1 MRISF
6 CIHNH
11 QPVGNFQNI
20 MESAYN
26 ECYLPM
32 IEAMEAHGGFRT
44 GFHISGTLF
53 EWLESYHPEYLE
65 KISLMCRKG
74 QMELLTSGRYEPILP
89 IFRRF
94 DIIEQISRFSDH
106 LESLTGIR
114 PEGLWLSER
123 VWEPQLPSILS
134 EAGISYAVIDDYH
147 LHKAGVEGLDLFHPF
162 VTEDA
167 GKTIRLLGSNREL
180 RYRIPFAS
188 VEDTMKEFKR
198 LNDAGADLV
207 LYGDDGEKFGVW
219 PGTNELCYGQGW
231 LDSFLSAIESAP
243 WLELV
248 LPSLAVRDNP
258 YGPVYIPTAS
268 YSEMGEWIPEGFWR
282 NFLSAYPESKELHG
296 RILEAEKTVRLSR
309 SEKALHHF
317 WRSQCNCSFW
327 HGVFGGIYLP
337 HLREAVWKEL
347 HSAERESL
355 REMDSYPFIGNSDI
369 DADGKE
375 ETVIVTESQSL
386 LVHPEKG
393 LTVSEFSFLPDYADP
408 VPMGHVLSRRR
419 EKYHDSIPE
428 MTDSGQVR
436 TIHDGLLSKEIGLA
450 KKIIIDKWRRVIFSD
465 LVMSPDLT
473 FENWKRCDTR
483 IISFQKSVS
492 SCSFSQSERTVD
504 FKGTYERNNLEL
516 AKDLHVDLTL
526 ARITVETAYSVNPLD
541 RTGMEIC
548 LNLMTGN
555 SPDRCFR
562 IDSGSERMMGE
573 NGTANGKRIE
583 IIDRWRN
590 VIVIIDINTEA
601 DIWFAPLES
610 VNRSESGYER
620 VHQGAAMYISTSADK
635 AGHNLL
641 NLLVEMKS
649 LNDS

>member
-1 MRISF
+1 
-6 CIHNH
+6 
-11 QPVGNFQNI
+11 

-32 IEAMEAHGGFRT
+32 IEVMESHAGFRT
-44 GFHISGTLF
+44 GFHISGTLLEWF
-53 EWLESYHPEYLE
+53 ESNHPEYLE
-65 KISLMCRKG
+65 KVSLMCRRG

-123 VWEPQLPSILS
+123 VWEPQLPSILC
-134 EAGISYAVIDDYH
+134 EAGISYAVVDDFH
-147 LHKAGVEGLDLFHPF
+147 LKKAGIEGLDLFHPF

-167 GKTIRLLGSNREL
+167 GKTVRLLGSNREL
-180 RYRIPFAS
+180 RYSIPFAS
-188 VEDTMKEFKR
+188 VEDTMKELER
-198 LNDAGADLV
+198 LNDSGADLV
-207 LYGDDGEKFGVW
+207 FYGDDGEKFGVW
-219 PGTNELCYGQGW
+219 PGTNELCFTQGW
-231 LDSFLSAIESAP
+231 LDSFISAISSAP
-243 WLELV
+243 WLEVV
-248 LPSLAVRDNP
+248 LPSTAAGVNLS
-258 YGPVYIPTAS
+258 GPVYIPTTS
-268 YSEMGEWIPEGFWR
+268 YSEMGEWTPEGFWR
-282 NFLSAYPESKELHG
+282 NFLSTYPESKELHG
-296 RILEAEKTVRLSR
+296 RILKAEKTVRRSR
-309 SEKALHHF
+309 SETALHHF

-347 HSAERESL
+347 HSSEREAL
-355 REMDSYPFIGNSDI
+355 RGMDMYPFIGNSDI
-369 DADGKE
+369 DADGQK

-386 LVHPEKG
+386 LVHPKKG
-393 LTVSEFSFLPDYADP
+393 LTVSEFSFLRDQSDP
-408 VPMGHVLSRRR
+408 VPMGHVLSRHR
-419 EKYHDSIPE
+419 EKYHDSIPG
-428 MTDSGQVR
+428 MTDSGEVR
-436 TIHDGLLSKEIGLA
+436 TIHDDLLSKEDGLA
-450 KKIIIDKWRRVIFSD
+450 ERIIVDRWRRVLFSD
-465 LVMSPDLT
+465 LVMVPDVA
-473 FENWKRCDTR
+473 FEDWKRCDSR
-483 IISFQKSVS
+483 IVSFQRSVS
-492 SCSFSQSERTVD
+492 SCSFIQSDGTVN
-504 FKGTYERNNLEL
+504 FKCTYEKHDLEL
-516 AKDLHVDLTL
+516 AKDLHVDLNS
-526 ARITVETAYSVNPLD
+526 ARITVQSKYSVNPFD

-562 IDSGSERMMGE
+562 IDSGTERMMGE
-573 NGTANGKRIE
+573 DGTARGKRIE

-590 VIVIIDINTEA
+590 VIVIVDIDNEA

-641 NLLVEMKS
+641 NLLIEMKS

>member
-1 MRISF
+1 
-6 CIHNH
+6 H
-11 QPVGNFQNI
+11 I

-32 IEAMEAHGGFRT
+32 IEVLESHGGFRT
-44 GFHISGTLF
+44 GFHISGTLL
-53 EWLESYHPEYLE
+53 EWFESYHPEYL
-65 KISLMCRKG
+65 KKVSLMCRKG

-94 DIIEQISRFSDH
+94 DIIEQISSYSDH

-123 VWEPQLPSILS
+123 VWEPQLPSILC
-134 EAGISYAVIDDYH
+134 EAGISYAVVDDFH
-147 LHKAGVEGLDLFHPF
+147 LQKAGIEGLDLFHPF

-167 GKTIRLLGSNREL
+167 GKTVRLLGSNREL
-180 RYRIPFAS
+180 RYMIPFAS
-188 VEDTMKEFKR
+188 VEDTMKELER
-198 LNDAGADLV
+198 LKNNGAALV
-207 LYGDDGEKFGVW
+207 FYGDDGEKFGVW
-219 PGTNELCYGQGW
+219 PGTNELCYDRGW

-243 WLELV
+243 WLEVV
-248 LPSLAVRDNP
+248 LPSSAVRVDP
-258 YGPVYIPTAS
+258 SGPVYIPAAS
-268 YSEMGEWIPEGFWR
+268 YSEMGEWISEGFWR

-296 RILEAEKTVRLSR
+296 RILEAEKTVRRSR
-309 SEKALHHF
+309 SETALHHF

-347 HSAERESL
+347 HSAEREAL
-355 REMDSYPFIGNSDI
+355 RGMDMYPFIGNSDI

-375 ETVIVTESQSL
+375 ETIIVTESQSL

-393 LTVSEFSFLPDYADP
+393 LTVSEFSFLPDHAGP
-408 VPMGHVLSRRR
+408 VPMGHVLSRRH
-419 EKYHDSIPE
+419 EKYHDSIPG
-428 MTDSGQVR
+428 MTDSGEVR
-436 TIHDGLLSKEIGLA
+436 TIHDGLLSKEDGLA
-450 KKIIIDKWRRVIFSD
+450 ERIVIDRWRRVLFSD
-465 LVMSPDLT
+465 LVMVPDVT
-473 FENWKRCDTR
+473 FEDWKRCDSR

-492 SCSFSQSERTVD
+492 SCSFSQSDRTVD
-504 FKGTYERNNLEL
+504 FTGRYERNNLEL
-516 AKDLHVDLTL
+516 AKDLHVDLNF
-526 ARITVETAYSVNPLD
+526 ARIAVQSMYSVNPLD

-562 IDSGSERMMGE
+562 IDSGPELMMGE
-573 NGTANGKRIE
+573 DGTARGKRIE
-583 IIDRWRN
+583 IIDRWRKVM
-590 VIVIIDINTEA
+590 VIVDIDNEA

-620 VHQGAAMYISTSADK
+620 VHQGAAVFISSSASK